1 MRVSA
6 GAASDLTLPAIYGF
20 GGRRWGEDKMLQ
32 SFCRRNAGEP
42 KHANP
47 PKALGSREV
56 SALQTYD
63 CEAAVFHRAAK
74 PKMPPTAISDL
85 TLGMRIKARV
95 AKQDMLG
102 TVRFLGT
109 TDFAEGDWVGVELE
123 EAQGK
128 NDGVVQDRRYFT
140 CQAQHGL
147 FVRPASC
154 ILVKE
159 KQRKSV
165 KAQQD
170 AKNLRLA
177 LSEALEENDE
187 AALKLLI
194 PEAAAHGV
202 EQKELDLAR
211 RRLEALQSG
220 TAGEIIVAVEPDPED
235 VPLIDLLGG
244 QEQVQTFGK
253 RSEKIRQQVAQ
264 SLRGNEAA
272 AVQPAI
278 FQGMGLE
285 NMLKLA
291 NQFKT
296 NFDALCGKL
305 REKMQKYFDDHS
317 DFTGYEVGF
326 CPAAVKSVASA
337 ASKVNT
343 EYHGDCRQLKDV
355 VRGTLVIK
363 CKEIDESTIGAA
375 YGMLEALV
383 GSADELHEFKA
394 HFTRFSD
401 RYQKPVGPSKY
412 RDWLF
417 LLKIND
423 FICELQVNFER
434 AIEVKQKKQHHI
446 YEKERMGSRK
456 LLEAAMSNDENMV
469 RILLC
474 TDIKSEQLVGARD
487 CHGFTPLHYAAR
499 HGSRSVVQY
508 LLDGG
513 ADVAAL
519 DSQGHPPL
527 YHATMMEH
535 AEVSK
540 MLLDKMLTVETDW
553 RKGGLRESL
562 QTIWGAAHH
571 SSVSGMQKL
580 AEQMGS
586 LAKKAFPSPF
596 MHISG
601 IARLGDT
608 LALRAATQTMALDRV
623 WTCTNEDAQTAL
635 DMGVLDN
642 AIAGGCVDM
651 VQILMGLKSKCGHR
665 GQFLWA
671 YVSTEALHEMAVRGN
686 VAQFRALKA
695 ARKFETKELV
705 DALMKA
711 CEHQRLE
718 MAHAIWSTADSD
730 LGASLDAE
738 KKTKLAVLGGEAAA
752 LGHVDFV
759 RLIIEAG
766 APLNHRV
773 ERTSDM
779 TMMERAAITGQV
791 EAIEALVQAGVKV
804 DAKAVAFAAME
815 GHRQAA
821 EALIRH
827 GADPNKRWGGAL
839 YSCAGQVIA
848 NGRDEMLQ
856 FLASHG
862 VDVATQEYL
871 ELAKRW
877 GAQNCVALIEK
888 LMSKKQFRCDTP
900 EWMLETE

>member
-1 MRVSA
+1 
-6 GAASDLTLPAIYGF
+6 
-20 GGRRWGEDKMLQ
+20 
-32 SFCRRNAGEP
+32 
-42 KHANP
+42 
-47 PKALGSREV
+47 
-56 SALQTYD
+56 
-63 CEAAVFHRAAK
+63 
-74 PKMPPTAISDL
+74 MPPTAISDL

-95 AKQDMLG
+95 ANQDMLG

-128 NDGVVQDRRYFT
+128 NDGVVKDRRYFT

-154 ILVKE
+154 ILVQE
-159 KQRKSV
+159 EQRKSV

-170 AKNLRLA
+170 AKNSRLA
-177 LSEALEENDE
+177 LSEAVEENDE

-194 PEAAAHGV
+194 PEAEAHGV
-202 EQKELDLAR
+202 EEKELDLAR
-211 RRLEALQSG
+211 RRLEALRSG
-220 TAGEIIVAVEPDPED
+220 TATKIEVAAEPEPED
-235 VPLIDLLGG
+235 TPLIDRLGG
-244 QEQVQTFGK
+244 QEQVRTFGK
-253 RSEKIRQQVAQ
+253 TSEKIRQQVAQ

-291 NQFKT
+291 DKFKT

-305 REKMQKYFDDHS
+305 REKMQKHFHDHGV
-317 DFTGYEVGF
+317 TGYEVGF
-326 CPAAVKSVASA
+326 CPADIKSVASA

-363 CKEIDESTIGAA
+363 CKEIDESTIGAT

-383 GSADELHEFKA
+383 GSADELREFKA

-434 AIEVKQKKQHHI
+434 AIEVKQKEQHHI

-508 LLDGG
+508 LLEGG
-513 ADVAAL
+513 ADVTAL
-519 DSQGHPPL
+519 DSQGHPAL

-535 AEVSK
+535 TEVSK
-540 MLLDKMLTVETDW
+540 ILLDKMLTVETDW

-571 SSVSGMQKL
+571 SSVAGMKAL
-580 AEQMGS
+580 AEEMGS
-586 LAKKAFPSPF
+586 LAKRAFPSRF
-596 MHISG
+596 RHVSG

-608 LALRAATQTMALDRV
+608 LALHAATPTLVLNQLWDFRCKDV
-623 WTCTNEDAQTAL
+623 QTAL
-635 DMGVLDN
+635 DMAVLDQ
-642 AIAGGCVDM
+642 AIAGGCVEM
-651 VQILMGLKSKCGHR
+651 VQALMDLKSKSGYT
-665 GQFLWA
+665 GQFLFT
-671 YVSTEALHEMAVRGN
+671 YGSTEALQEMALHGEVS
-686 VAQFRALKA
+686 QFRALKA
-695 ARKFETKELV
+695 SRKLEKRELV
-705 DALMKA
+705 DALITA
-711 CEHQRLE
+711 CEHRRLE
-718 MAHAIWSTADSD
+718 MAHTIWASADFD
-730 LGASLDAE
+730 IAASLDAE
-738 KKTKLAVLGGEAAA
+738 QKETLAELGGEAAA

-766 APLNHRV
+766 APLDHWV
-773 ERTSDM
+773 ERTGM
-779 TMMERAAITGQV
+779 TMMRRAASVGQV
-791 EAIEALVQAGVKV
+791 EVIEALAQAGAEV
-804 DAKAVAFAAME
+804 DAWTLAFAVEE
-815 GHRQAA
+815 GQRQAA

-827 GADPNKRWGGAL
+827 GADPNGRWGEGHVWE
-839 YSCAGQVIA
+839 SPAGQAILA
-848 NGRDEMLQ
+848 GRDEMLP

-862 VDVATQEYL
+862 VDVTKELYL
-871 ELAKRW
+871 ESAKEW
-877 GAQNCVALIEK
+877 GAESCVSMIEK
-888 LMSKKQFRCDTP
+888 LMS
-900 EWMLETE
+900 